1 MFTGI
6 IEERGKVRTTGNRL
20 GVVCSKVAEDSTP
33 GASVAVNGVCL
44 TVVER
49 HPEGDQTV
57 LAFDLSPETL
67 ARSAMGSLRPGDPV
81 NLERPMTL
89 VSRLG
94 GHLVQGHVDAIGE
107 IESVEESATGKVITV
122 RLPPALARYVVE
134 KGSVAVD
141 GVSLTATDVRDGRFS
156 VALVPHTL
164 EVTNLG
170 SASLGNAVNV
180 EVDVMAKYVERLM
193 SEKP

>member
-1 MFTGI
+1 
-6 IEERGKVRTTGNRL
+6 
-20 GVVCSKVAEDSTP
+20 
-33 GASVAVNGVCL
+33 
-44 TVVER
+44 
-49 HPEGDQTV
+49 
-57 LAFDLSPETL
+57 
-67 ARSAMGSLRPGDPV
+67 
-81 NLERPMTL
+81 MTL

-94 GHLVQGHVDAIGE
+94 GHVVQGHVDAIGE
-107 IESVEESATGKVITV
+107 IESVEESAPGKVITV

-170 SASLGNAVNV
+170 SASVGNAVNV